1 MKNVNI
7 YHISLNHPKLH
18 VLGRGSEG
26 EVCSSVPP
34 TTALHGQGALVSTQA
49 SGLLPSSLSS
59 QMRTR
64 PQDWDLELSL
74 LSAREGRQDEWEK
87 TASADANLP
96 DKHSAF
102 SHWEVVFPSSVFLVK
117 ENFKLPLILFW
128 GNKEKIEHRRF

>member
-1 MKNVNI
+1 MAFSKLENVNI
-7 YHISLNHPKLH
+7 YHISLNHPKLR

-26 EVCSSVPP
+26 DVCSAVPP

-49 SGLLPSSLSS
+49 SGLPSLSS

-87 TASADANLP
+87 TL
-96 DKHSAF
+96 
-102 SHWEVVFPSSVFLVK
+102 L
-117 ENFKLPLILFW
+117 LPLRTCLTNIVLSPIGEWYFL
-128 GNKEKIEHRRF
+128 HPSF

>member
-1 MKNVNI
+1 MAFSKLENVNI

-87 TASADANLP
+87 TL
-96 DKHSAF
+96 
-102 SHWEVVFPSSVFLVK
+102 L
-117 ENFKLPLILFW
+117 LPLRTCLTNIVLSPVGEWYFL
-128 GNKEKIEHRRF
+128 HPSF